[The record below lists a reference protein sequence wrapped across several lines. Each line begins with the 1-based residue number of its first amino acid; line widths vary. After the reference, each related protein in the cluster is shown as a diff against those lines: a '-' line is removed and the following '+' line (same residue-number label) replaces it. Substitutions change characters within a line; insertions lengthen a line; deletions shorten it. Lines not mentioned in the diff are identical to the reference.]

1 MIDKILNTINT
12 IIPEKW
18 RWILS
23 HEGFRRYFK
32 NTSWMFFGH
41 MLSLLMSFFIG
52 TWLIRYLGPTNYGV
66 LSYALSFGG
75 LLGFLSYLVSD
86 GILSR
91 ELVKYPEKRD
101 SLLGTAFVL
110 KLIGGATALLLTIIV
125 AFLID
130 NSSLSRIL
138 IIIYS
143 LTFIIPAFGVVGTF
157 FQANVQAKQTVKAQI
172 VAMVISSLLK
182 VVIILSDWG
191 IIWVMAVYV
200 LDGLWSTITL
210 WLIYRQNN
218 LHIKNWHF
226 NKILAKSLAKDS
238 AYLMLSS
245 AAWFIYVKVDQV
257 IIGRIMN
264 ETQVGLYAAAV
275 KLSEIW
281 NFIPSIICTS
291 LFPAIVNARIKGDNI
306 YRQRLKSLYWFLGL
320 AAAVLAIP
328 ITILARP
335 IVLFLFGPSY
345 QASIIVLQIYIW
357 TGVGIFLG
365 SGVSQYML
373 AENMVRTTL
382 FLSLLGMAI
391 NIGLN
396 LVWIPKF
403 GLIGAAWASVVSY
416 LFVPTIVILLD
427 KYFKKYFEKTI

>member
-1 MIDKILNTINT
+1 MIDKILDKINT

-18 RWILS
+18 RWVLS
-23 HEGFRRYFK
+23 HEGFRKYFK
-32 NTSWMFFGH
+32 NTGWMFFGQ
-41 MLSLLMSFFIG
+41 MFALLVSFFFG

-91 ELVKYPEKRD
+91 ELVKHPEKRD

-110 KLIGGATALLLTIIV
+110 KLIGGAVALLLTIIA
-125 AFLID
+125 AFIID
-130 NSSLSRIL
+130 NSRLSRVL

-143 LTFIIPAFGVVGTF
+143 LTFIIPAFGVVGNF
-157 FQANVQAKQTVKAQI
+157 FQANVQAKQTVKAQM
-172 VAMVISSLLK
+172 VAMAISSILK
-182 VVIILSDWG
+182 VAIIFSGLG

-218 LHIKNWHF
+218 LHVKDWHF
-226 NKILAKSLAKDS
+226 DKVLAKSLAKDS
-238 AYLMLSS
+238 SYLMLSS

-257 IIGRIMN
+257 IIGRMMN

-291 LFPAIVNARIKGDNI
+291 LFPAIVNARIKGDEV

-320 AAAVLAIP
+320 AALILAIP

-357 TGVGIFLG
+357 TGVGMFLG
-365 SGVSQYML
+365 AGVSQYML
-373 AENMVRTTL
+373 AENMVKTTL
-382 FLSLLGMAI
+382 FLSLLGMAV

-396 LVWIPKF
+396 LIWIPEF

-416 LFVPTIVILLD
+416 LVVPVAIFSVGNFI
-427 KYFKKYFEKTI
+427 KKLH

>member
-1 MIDKILNTINT
+1 MIDKILDKINT

-18 RWILS
+18 RWVLS
-23 HEGFRRYFK
+23 HEGFRKYFK
-32 NTSWMFFGH
+32 NTGWMFFGQ
-41 MLSLLMSFFIG
+41 MFALLVSFFFG

-91 ELVKYPEKRD
+91 ELVKHPEKRD

-110 KLIGGATALLLTIIV
+110 KLIGGAVALLLTIIA
-125 AFLID
+125 AFIID
-130 NSSLSRIL
+130 NSRLSRVL

-143 LTFIIPAFGVVGTF
+143 LTFIIPAFGVVGNF
-157 FQANVQAKQTVKAQI
+157 FQANVQAKQTVKAQM
-172 VAMVISSLLK
+172 VAMAISSILK
-182 VVIILSDWG
+182 VAIIFSGLG

-218 LHIKNWHF
+218 LHVKDWHF
-226 NKILAKSLAKDS
+226 DKVLAKSLAKDS
-238 AYLMLSS
+238 SYLMLSS

-257 IIGRIMN
+257 IIGRMMN

-281 NFIPSIICTS
+281 NFIPGIICTS
-291 LFPAIVNARIKGDNI
+291 LFPAIVNARIKGDEV

-320 AAAVLAIP
+320 AALILAIP

-357 TGVGIFLG
+357 TGVGMFLG
-365 SGVSQYML
+365 AGVSQYML
-373 AENMVRTTL
+373 AENMVKTTL
-382 FLSLLGMAI
+382 FLSLLGMAV

-396 LVWIPKF
+396 LIWIPEF

-416 LFVPTIVILLD
+416 LVVPVAIFSVGNFI
-427 KYFKKYFEKTI
+427 KKLH

>member
-1 MIDKILNTINT
+1 MIDKILDKINT

-18 RWILS
+18 RWVLS
-23 HEGFRRYFK
+23 HEGFRKYFK
-32 NTSWMFFGH
+32 NTGWMFFGQ
-41 MLSLLMSFFIG
+41 MFALLVSFFFG

-91 ELVKYPEKRD
+91 ELVKHPEKRD

-110 KLIGGATALLLTIIV
+110 KLIGGAVALLLTIIA
-125 AFLID
+125 AFIID
-130 NSSLSRIL
+130 NSRLSRVL

-143 LTFIIPAFGVVGTF
+143 LTFIIPAFGVVGNF
-157 FQANVQAKQTVKAQI
+157 FQANVQAKQTVKAQM
-172 VAMVISSLLK
+172 VAMAISSILK
-182 VVIILSDWG
+182 VAIIFSGLG

-218 LHIKNWHF
+218 LHVKDWHF
-226 NKILAKSLAKDS
+226 DKVLAKSLAKDS
-238 AYLMLSS
+238 SYLMLSS

-257 IIGRIMN
+257 IIGRMMN

-281 NFIPSIICTS
+281 NFIPGIICTS
-291 LFPAIVNARIKGDNI
+291 LFPAIVNARIKGDEV

-320 AAAVLAIP
+320 AALILAIP

-357 TGVGIFLG
+357 TGVGMFLG
-365 SGVSQYML
+365 AGVSQYML
-373 AENMVRTTL
+373 AENMVKTTL
-382 FLSLLGMAI
+382 FLSLLGMAV

-396 LVWIPKF
+396 LIWIPEF
-403 GLIGAAWASVVSY
+403 GLIGAAWASLVSY
-416 LFVPTIVILLD
+416 LVVPVAIFLVGNFI
-427 KYFKKYFEKTI
+427 KKLH